1 MCGAVMTTAG
11 TMTAGE
17 DRAGMFVTMGHGSA
31 GIGGVARPAGTT
43 GDGAGQSCAVRTM
56 LTAVICAGG
65 EISDRAAEVAIG
77 LSLQGAAWEQAR
89 AGAVGS
95 SLLEVQA
102 LPVDS
107 LLQAAEAVAG
117 RVAAGRVAVVG
128 RAAAGT
134 GRTAAV
140 EAAGLAH

>member
-1 MCGAVMTTAG
+1 
-11 TMTAGE
+11 
-17 DRAGMFVTMGHGSA
+17 
-31 GIGGVARPAGTT
+31 
-43 GDGAGQSCAVRTM
+43 M
-56 LTAVICAGG
+56 LSAVICAGG

-77 LSLQGAAWEQAR
+77 LSLRGAAWEQVR
-89 AGAVGS
+89 AGAVG

-107 LLQAAEAVAG
+107 LLPAAEAVAG
-117 RVAAGRVAVVG
+117 RVVAAGRVAVAG

-140 EAAGLAH
+140 DAAGPAH